1 VTALAAALLPLLL
14 FASPGDK
21 VIDVRARQAP
31 AAASSFDAVWADY
44 KKAEAKGD
52 SEATQGAMREI
63 RRLRIERNIRSLETI
78 ALARVGDG
86 VAALRSGET
95 ARAEAAFRDAIAL
108 DPHLPDAYFGLAQYD
123 VKKGPLGLV
132 PAVKDTLA
140 GTMARLRTARGG
152 HYLFALFLPVTLL
165 ALLATTIVFGLT
177 MVIRDGSLLK
187 HDFEES
193 FGPGRRSLALGLAA
207 IILLLPAMLFQGW
220 AWLPLWWLAML
231 FIYMGW
237 TERIVALALILLCV
251 VSAPLVKTMESRL
264 RAQQNPLFWASLIAL
279 EGGPDTRAVAQL
291 EEAQRA
297 NGDDRDFIYLL
308 GAQYKKAGRYEDGAA
323 LYREALRSD
332 PKDPIALNNLANLEF
347 AGGEFPATIA
357 RYKQG
362 IESGPSTPLAATFYY
377 NLSLAHLQRFEYQPA
392 QEAKT
397 QADRLDSSLVHTYD
411 NLWKYDKG
419 DYAVVDLGLSADEVW
434 AKFAGATQG
443 VVQKNQAGKGAAAA
457 DLQSLLQTLANRLT
471 VFPLVALLAI
481 AILRRWRG
489 GKAFTMR
496 CLKCGTPFCRRC
508 HLGQVAGGLCS
519 QCHHLFVVRD
529 GVSGPARNRKLLEVQ
544 KEEGRRDRVF
554 RALSLLV
561 PGAGHLYAHRAGM
574 GILLVFVWSAVLAAG
589 LLTGRLLPLTEAS
602 GDLSKPWGLGVGA
615 LVLLVVYVLAN
626 RSKPEFEAVMLPIR
640 RTAAPPAAR
649 RRAS

>member
-1 VTALAAALLPLLL
+1 MTVLAAALLPLLL
-14 FASPGDK
+14 FAPPGDK

-31 AAASSFDAVWADY
+31 AAASSFDALWAAY
-44 KKAEAKGD
+44 KRAESKGD

-95 ARAEAAFRDAIAL
+95 ARAEAAFRDAVAL

-152 HYLFALFLPVTLL
+152 HYLFTLLVPVMLL

-187 HDFEES
+187 HDIEES

-231 FIYMGW
+231 FIYMGSA
-237 TERIVALALILLCV
+237 ERMVALALILLCV
-251 VSAPLVKTMESRL
+251 VSAPLVKTLESRL

-297 NGDDRDFIYLL
+297 NGDDRDFLYLL

-347 AGGEFPATIA
+347 AGGEFPAAIA

-362 IESGPSTPLAATFYY
+362 IESGPPVPLAATFYY

-411 NLWKYDKG
+411 SLWKYDKG

-443 VVQKNQAGKGAAAA
+443 IVQKNEAGKGAPAA
-457 DLQSLLQTLANRLT
+457 DLPSLLPTLANRLT

-574 GILLVFVWSAVLAAG
+574 GIFLVFVWSMVLAAG

-602 GDLSKPWGLGVGA
+602 GDLSKPWGLGVGV

-626 RSKPEFEAVMLPIR
+626 RSKPEFEDVKLPIR
-640 RTAAPPAAR
+640 RAAAPAAAR